1 MHHAAH
7 HAGLGGGIK
16 VGPWDTLESQQ
27 LLTTLRLSRWDLN
40 HLDNSWGCGD
50 FGLYF
55 IPGLGQHCEFC
66 LDGILWHIAASSEL
80 LAYVFFVSRWSPLTS
95 GWEPGWQGKTT
106 SVTSHGTMGPLRW
119 SMTIYPARSLVGWIS
134 LFLCC
139 WCLPWVLPPM
149 PRCMHCYLAS
159 MIIQFLYRM
168 QVHFIFI
175 WPAGRPKPS
184 SFRSWQAYF
193 SMCDWLHTWGGLM
206 FEMVLFGILRSFESG
221 PTSMKWVTYLIDYN
235 VAWSHLNGSCQDVGK
250 SESSTLCRR
259 VAWRESSAK
268 NETFTYSYACATSF
282 KNSKQLLENTIVHYL
297 TNFSLDR
304 VKVCSLKQQGL
315 CKVPKASPVWG
326 PEAFW
331 ILLIQPFLAVVQQM
345 FSWKLLKLVH
355 WWAPS

>member
-1 MHHAAH
+1 MQHIMQVLVAASRLVH
-7 HAGLGGGIK
+7 GIRWNPSSFLPPCVCQGGTLTISITPEVVVILAFTLYLDLGSTVNSAWTGFYGTLLPVLNCWLMFSLYPDGVPWRQGGNQDGKEKQLLSLRMEPWARWGEAWRYIQQDLWLGG
-16 VGPWDTLESQQ
+16 
-27 LLTTLRLSRWDLN
+27 
-40 HLDNSWGCGD
+40 
-50 FGLYF
+50 
-55 IPGLGQHCEFC
+55 
-66 LDGILWHIAASSEL
+66 
-80 LAYVFFVSRWSPLTS
+80 
-95 GWEPGWQGKTT
+95 
-106 SVTSHGTMGPLRW
+106 
-119 SMTIYPARSLVGWIS
+119 
-134 LFLCC
+134 FLCFC
-139 WCLPWVLPPM
+139 AADVCLGFCHQCQDVCTVTWQAWSFS
-149 PRCMHCYLAS
+149 CYIVCRS
-159 MIIQFLYRM
+159 ISPTFGQ
-168 QVHFIFI
+168 
-175 WPAGRPKPS
+175 PRPKPS

-206 FEMVLFGILRSFESG
+206 FEMVLFGILRSFQSG

-297 TNFSLDR
+297 TNFSLYR
-304 VKVCSLKQQGL
+304 VKVSSLKQQGL
-315 CKVPKASPVWG
+315 CNVPKASPVWG

-331 ILLIQPFLAVVQQM
+331 ILLIRPFLAVVQQM